1 MYMIYAPPTPKS
13 VWDKKKINSQRR
25 FRKKGTGIKNF
36 LLYLNK
42 GRRLTM
48 ATHDDEGVYDKLML
62 VEDFDMM
69 EMCVYMTSL
78 EIYVT
83 EVVTLSEPNEEDTY
97 QIIYDGKIICSSS
110 VASMIEQYSFDKVL
124 TNAAKMYLME
134 KEYN

>member
-1 MYMIYAPPTPKS
+1 MYMVYAPPTPKS
-13 VWDKKKINSQRR
+13 AWDKKKINSQRR
-25 FRKKGTGIKNF
+25 FRKKGSGVQNF

-42 GRRLTM
+42 DRRLTM
-48 ATHDDEGVYDKLML
+48 ATHNDEGVYNKFML

-83 EVVTLSEPNEEDTY
+83 EVITLSEPDKEDTY
-97 QIIYDGKIICSSS
+97 QIIYDGKIVCSSPIPT
-110 VASMIEQYSFDKVL
+110 MMEKYSFEKVL